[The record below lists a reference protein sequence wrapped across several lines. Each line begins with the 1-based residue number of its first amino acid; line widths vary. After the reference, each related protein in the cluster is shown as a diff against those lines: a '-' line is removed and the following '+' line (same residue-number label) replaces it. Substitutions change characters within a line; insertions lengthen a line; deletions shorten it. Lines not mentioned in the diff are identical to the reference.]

1 MVQTENKFYNHAMQN
16 LIDNTKRRKA
26 LESNFDRSRLKEYE
40 DICDT
45 QLSCCV
51 ELLKL
56 GAECNLEDGNI
67 ILPTDS
73 EVGDVAFLEE
83 EVKERLGD
91 ETFYVLFPKKEEPP
105 EEDDDEDELL
115 EDEKDVE
122 VEHNEQSQWGSFNPL
137 AMFLPFFQMIQQ
149 PSLSYVKAQ
158 QPTKQPL
165 DNPLQAVQDELE
177 HLQNEKKKLKK
188 IAKKYKAEAEELK
201 NQSSGY
207 IEGNSEETKALIE
220 NNSALTEQ
228 IEKLKLD
235 INESESEKTSLK
247 SKINELKKDA
257 ESEKENFKSEIE
269 HLHAKCENAVAEAV
283 KNEAD
288 KSRNEIEQLKLEVHK
303 VSKERDEK
311 SSSLSL
317 KINELSK
324 DNQVLK
330 SDYQE
335 ISSTLKTC
343 RSERDDA
350 ISEKTRLTVEI
361 TDLQSKINA
370 LKEELKENGNL
381 SAKVTA
387 LQSDKQILI
396 SETSELKLLISQLER
411 KTASYEKQLIDAKQQ
426 IKELE
431 AKAASEPVIIEHYDP
446 VLKTRTLDDFNILLE
461 SKCPGKFLGV
471 VSIPLYE
478 YYLDEFDEEVQ
489 TKSVIKVAEQL
500 IAKYGASNVYKCG
513 EKQFAVIS
521 SKPLS
526 FNDIDKKLS
535 DLALNIVCDFARVRS
550 TLSGTFEYVSK
561 KVATKDTAFY
571 KDFEE
576 QQTYEEEPEE
586 SDYDEELEK
595 SEEPEE
601 SDYDEEPEQ
610 PNDDVDAE
618 NTDMD
623 SSSEDDKDIIVEHD
637 NTLFD
642 LANQF
647 MENESD

>member
-1 MVQTENKFYNHAMQN
+1 MVQTENRFYNHAMQN

-40 DICDT
+40 NICDT

-83 EVKERLGD
+83 EVRERLGD
-91 ETFYVLFPKKEEPP
+91 ETFYVLFQKKEEPP
-105 EEDDDEDELL
+105 EEDDDEDDLL

-137 AMFLPFFQMIQQ
+137 AMFLPFFQMMQQ

-165 DNPLQAVQDELE
+165 DYPLQAVLDELE

-188 IAKKYKAEAEELK
+188 IAKKYKAEVEELK

-207 IEGNSEETKALIE
+207 IEDNSEETKALIE

-228 IEKLKLD
+228 IEKLKFD

-269 HLHAKCENAVAEAV
+269 HLHAKCENAVAEAI

-311 SSSLSL
+311 NSSLSL

-324 DNQVLK
+324 NNETLK
-330 SDYQE
+330 NDYQE

-343 RSERDDA
+343 RGERDDA
-350 ISEKTRLTVEI
+350 ISEKTRLTVKV

-370 LKEELKENGNL
+370 LNEELKENNSL
-381 SAKVTA
+381 SAKVIMLQSDNQKLQSDNQM
-387 LQSDKQILI
+387 LQSDKQKLDSKI
-396 SETSELKLLISQLER
+396 SEFNLQISQFENEVATY
-411 KTASYEKQLIDAKQQ
+411 KKQLIDAKQR

-431 AKAASEPVIIEHYDP
+431 AKAVSEPAITEHYDP
-446 VLKTRTLDDFNILLE
+446 VLKTRTLDDFNILLK
-461 SKCPGKFLGV
+461 SKCPGKFIGI

-478 YYLDEFDEEVQ
+478 YYLNEFDKEVQ
-489 TKSVIKVAEQL
+489 TKSVIKAAEQL

-526 FNDIDKKLS
+526 FNDIEKKLS
-535 DLALNIVCDFARVRS
+535 DLSLDIVYDFAKVKN

-561 KVATKDTAFY
+561 RVADKDTAFY
-571 KDFEE
+571 EDFIKE

-586 SDYDEELEK
+586 SDYDEE
-595 SEEPEE
+595 
-601 SDYDEEPEQ
+601 PEQ
-610 PNDDVDAE
+610 SNDDLDAE
-618 NTDMD
+618 NTNMD
-623 SSSEDDKDIIVEHD
+623 SSSEDDKDFIVEHD

-642 LANQF
+642 LANEF
-647 MENESD
+647 MTNESD